1 MESAVSS
8 AVGSRADGTRTP
20 RRTGAMAPAP
30 RSPRAD
36 GGPQPSLWFR
46 HAGAGVLLCLLLVSG
61 TVRTDGAGGPCL
73 GGAQLCHLVAGARPR
88 GSPEWLD
95 SRLWGLIRAQHLP
108 PSLAQRDLPDRA
120 QQGPG
125 RQWPVRWG
133 VSQHAEGGEGT
144 SQETACRVLTLGQG
158 LDGWAARW
166 QLLL

>member
-73 GGAQLCHLVAGARPR
+73 GGAQLCHLVAGP
-88 GSPEWLD
+88 
-95 SRLWGLIRAQHLP
+95 
-108 PSLAQRDLPDRA
+108 
-120 QQGPG
+120 GPG
-125 RQWPVRWG
+125 APQAL
-133 VSQHAEGGEGT
+133 VSLPWKED
-144 SQETACRVLTLGQG
+144 LTVPTTQG
-158 LDGWAARW
+158 LRESRVSDSPPATRG
-166 QLLL
+166 LLAGL